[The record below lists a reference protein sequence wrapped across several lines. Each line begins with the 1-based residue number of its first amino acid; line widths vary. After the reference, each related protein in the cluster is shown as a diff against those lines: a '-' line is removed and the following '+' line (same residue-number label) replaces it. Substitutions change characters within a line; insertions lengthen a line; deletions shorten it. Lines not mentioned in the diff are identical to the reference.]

1 MILIPAIDLHDG
13 QCVQLKRGMLDTATV
28 YANDAGNLARHWVE
42 QGAERIHVVDL
53 DGAFS
58 GQSENSNSIQAIV
71 EGAGD
76 VPVQLGGGVRS
87 MEAVSHWLD
96 VGVSQVCVG
105 TQAIEDADFF
115 TAAAEANPDQLILAL
130 DARGGFVSTRG
141 WNTTTDVTVPDVLRY
156 CADLPLFA
164 VVYTDIE
171 SDGMMTGVNLPRTRQ
186 VLEQTNIPVIAS
198 GGVKGI
204 LDLEQLRD
212 MHVADKRLLG
222 AISGSALYEKKL
234 DFRRGVR
241 VLNAIS
247 N

>member
-13 QCVQLKRGMLDTATV
+13 QCVQLKRGVLDTATV
-28 YANDAGNLARHWVE
+28 YARDAGSLARHWVD

-58 GQSENSNSIQAIV
+58 GQSENSNSIREIV
-71 EGAGD
+71 KSAGD

-87 MEAVSHWLD
+87 MDAVSHWLD

-115 TAAAEANPDQLILAL
+115 STAAEHYPQQVILAL

-141 WNTTTDVTVPDVLRY
+141 WNTTTDVTVPDVLKF
-156 CADLPLFA
+156 CEDLPLFA

-171 SDGMMTGVNLPRTRQ
+171 SDGMMTGVNLHRTQQ

-198 GGVKGI
+198 GGVKSI
-204 LDLEQLRD
+204 LDLEHLRD
-212 MHVADKRLLG
+212 MHVGEKALFG
-222 AISGSALYEKKL
+222 AISGSALYEKIL
-234 DFRRGVR
+234 DFRRGVM
-241 VLNAIS
+241 VLKAKTS
-247 N
+247 